1 MPPKPVNVRVV
12 TMDAELE
19 FSIQQTTTGKQLFDQ
34 VVKTIGLREI
44 WYFGLQYKDTKGLLT
59 WLKLNKKVLSQDIS
73 KESPL
78 LFKFRAKY
86 FPEDASE
93 EIIQDITLRMF
104 FLQVKESI
112 LSEEIYCP
120 PETCVL
126 LASYATQAKYGD
138 YNPAV
143 HVKDFLATDKL
154 LPKKVTDQYQ
164 YTESEWHDRIINWYK
179 EHVGVLREEAMME
192 YLKIAQDL
200 EMYGVNYF
208 EIKNKKGTDL
218 WLGVDALG
226 LNIYEKEDKLTPRIG
241 FPWSEIRNISFN
253 DKKFTIK
260 PVDRKSSDFIFFAS
274 RLRINKRI
282 LALCMGNHEL
292 YMRRRKDDSIEVQQ
306 MKAQAKEEKLLKEKE
321 RQTLQKERQARELA
335 EKEKNELLEKLNRLE
350 EEANKARDAL
360 EEQTRLTRDLEERRQ
375 RAEEERKR
383 LEQER
388 IAAEQEQKRALER
401 ANLEKE
407 ERERMAAA
415 AEEAR
420 LLAEEKAEEARKKA
434 EEAQRLEEELLNAQ
448 RKVEESQRKLADVST
463 KNWTTPAAAAV
474 VSSNGSSNSSFI
486 NQNHNH
492 FGANGSN
499 SSSSISNHLAADDNE
514 NDEDDEAKK
523 ENGVEL
529 KLNESLPPEQ
539 YREPAV
545 DKNQKMKQQLEEL
558 RRDLNQVKDVTK
570 QTKEDSIH
578 QDNLKEGRDKYKTL
592 KQIRQVVIIG
602 MLSSSMVSA
611 WGGDG
616 WGWNRRGP
624 NWGRGHGRNWG
635 WGGWNR
641 GRGCG
646 GPRC

>member
-1 MPPKPVNVRVV
+1 MPAKPVNVRVV

-19 FSIQQTTTGKQLFDQ
+19 FSIQHTTTGKQLFDQ

-44 WYFGLQYKDTKGLLT
+44 WYFGLQYKDTKNLIT
-59 WLKLNKKVLSQDIS
+59 WLKLNKKVLSQDIA

-104 FLQVKESI
+104 FLQVKDSI

-138 YNPAV
+138 YNPEI
-143 HVKDFLATDKL
+143 HLKGFLSNDKL
-154 LPKKVTDQYQ
+154 LPKKVIDQYQ
-164 YTESEWHDRIINWYK
+164 YSESEWHERIIHWYK
-179 EHVGVLREEAMME
+179 EHTGLSREEAMME

-208 EIKNKKGTDL
+208 EIKNKKGTEL

-226 LNIYEKEDKLTPRIG
+226 LNIYEKDDKMTPRVG

-253 DKKFTIK
+253 DKKFVIK
-260 PVDRKSSDFIFFAS
+260 LVDKKAPDFVFFAS

-292 YMRRRKDDSIEVQQ
+292 YMRRRKEDSIEVQQ
-306 MKAQAKEEKLLKEKE
+306 MKAQAKEEKMLKEKE
-321 RQTLQKERQARELA
+321 RQTLQKERQAREAA
-335 EKEKNELLEKLNRLE
+335 EKEKNELLERLNRLE
-350 EEANKARDAL
+350 EEAIKARDAL
-360 EEQTRLTRDLEERRQ
+360 EDQIRMTKELEERRY
-375 RAEEERKR
+375 RADEERKK
-383 LEQER
+383 LEMER
-388 IAAEQEQKRALER
+388 VAAEMEQKRALER

-407 ERERMAAA
+407 EKERMAMA

-420 LLAEEKAEEARKKA
+420 QLAEEKAEEARKKA
-434 EEAQRLEEELLNAQ
+434 EEARMLEEELSQAKK
-448 RKVEESQRKLADVST
+448 KVEESQKKLADVTS
-463 KNWTTPAAAAV
+463 KSFA
-474 VSSNGSSNSSFI
+474 SNGSSC
-486 NQNHNH
+486 
-492 FGANGSN
+492 
-499 SSSSISNHLAADDNE
+499 SSISNSVANHNNGNVNNGVNNGGSPLLVCPVSMGTPTLINNSSNSLSNNHLVADDNE
-514 NDEDDEAKK
+514 NDEEDEQRK
-523 ENGVEL
+523 EKIVEL

-545 DKNQKMKQQLEEL
+545 DKNQKMKLQLEGL
-558 RRDLNQVKDVTK
+558 RRDLIQARDPQK

-578 QDNLKEGRDKYKTL
+578 QDNVKEGRDKYKTL
-592 KQIRQVVIIG
+592 KQIRQGNTKKRIDEFE
-602 MLSSSMVSA
+602 SM
-611 WGGDG
+611 
-616 WGWNRRGP
+616 
-624 NWGRGHGRNWG
+624 
-635 WGGWNR
+635 
-641 GRGCG
+641 
-646 GPRC
+646 